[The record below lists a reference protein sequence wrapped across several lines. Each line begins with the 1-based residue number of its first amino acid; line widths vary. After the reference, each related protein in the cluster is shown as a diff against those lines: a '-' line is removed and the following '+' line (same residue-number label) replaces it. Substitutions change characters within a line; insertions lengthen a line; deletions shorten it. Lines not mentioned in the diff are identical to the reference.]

1 MGILL
6 FQISEDDCVD
16 DTFNDQSGEISVS
29 DELPAKKSKGLN
41 SILGKCLDATSRIP
55 LNHEEKVTQELK
67 QYLSHSKLD
76 MEDSPLL
83 WWNVEET
90 RYPHLAIL
98 ARKFLCVCVCAT
110 SVPSE
115 RVFSCGG
122 KIVTDRRTALKP
134 DRVDQLIFL
143 ALNVL

>member
-1 MGILL
+1 M
-6 FQISEDDCVD
+6 
-16 DTFNDQSGEISVS
+16 
-29 DELPAKKSKGLN
+29 LPL
-41 SILGKCLDATSRIP
+41 IIP
-55 LNHEEKVTQELK
+55 LTHDEKVTQELK
-67 QYLSHSKLD
+67 QYLSHPKLD

-98 ARKFLCVCVCAT
+98 ARKFLCVCAM

-122 KIVTDRRTALKP
+122 QIVTDRRAALKP

-143 ALNVL
+143 A